1 MPLKEQSYIPNYRYM
16 RILVDLAGFERVD
29 SLEAAALYAYSVL
42 RERLYLGTMIY
53 SCEVNC
59 SRTVLIKTAILRID
73 A

>member
-1 MPLKEQSYIPNYRYM
+1 MC
-16 RILVDLAGFERVD
+16 ILVDLAGFERVH
-29 SLEAAALYAYSVL
+29 SLEAVALYAYSVL